1 MVDPSVKF
9 ASGRHTLA
17 LEVSQ
22 TIPTGPAH
30 PQSRQTVGLGQLGK
44 LTAFFLTRILT
55 VLYLLTG
62 RAAHLRQLRCERRA
76 LRPGRQTQS
85 GGLHCTFDQMLAR
98 LGNYS
103 SETSWWRRL
112 ILSAEGDYV
121 LPYNQFDPHFLR
133 IPAIRDWLDN
143 WYVCADL
150 KVLATEKLLTGRE
163 ENVRLVR
170 QRLADLMPDS
180 LRRNQL

>member
-1 MVDPSVKF
+1 
-9 ASGRHTLA
+9 
-17 LEVSQ
+17 
-22 TIPTGPAH
+22 
-30 PQSRQTVGLGQLGK
+30 
-44 LTAFFLTRILT
+44 
-55 VLYLLTG
+55 
-62 RAAHLRQLRCERRA
+62 
-76 LRPGRQTQS
+76 
-85 GGLHCTFDQMLAR
+85 MLAR

-103 SETSWWRRL
+103 SEASWWRRL

-121 LPYNQFDPHFLR
+121 LPYNQFGPHFLR